1 MEVRSCDTPGNGT
14 VQTSWVL
21 SPFMGQDRAHST
33 VAPQLLDDDEIGLLD
48 ESLRLVEDQ
57 SDRVVGYFYAALFV
71 EAPHLRALFPAAMD
85 VQRDR
90 LFRALTGAVRNL
102 ATPDRLVEM
111 LGQLGRDHRK
121 YGVRPEHYDAV
132 GRALVTALRRYA
144 EDVWVPE
151 LEAAW
156 EKAYRVMAEIM
167 MEGAREAAT
176 REPAWW
182 RGEIVAHER
191 RADDLAVL
199 VVRTD
204 RPYDYEPG
212 QYASIETPYRP
223 RSWRTYS
230 MATAP
235 SPDGLLEFHIRSVGA
250 GWVSGPLVWRAQVG
264 DLLRLGAPM
273 GDMRIDQQSRRDV
286 LCIAGGTGLAPIK
299 ALVDGMARWNTARQ
313 VTLFFGVRRTG
324 DLYDLGALHRMAAVN
339 RWLTVVPV
347 VSEDETFAGERGTL
361 ADVVARHGTWTD
373 HDVVVCGSPDMT
385 RATVGRLTSMG
396 VPADRMTFDVVGD
409 QHPAAAQVIDL
420 RRSRSS
426 RASR

>member
-1 MEVRSCDTPGNGT
+1 
-14 VQTSWVL
+14 
-21 SPFMGQDRAHST
+21 MGQHDGDPHA
-33 VAPQLLDDDEIGLLD
+33 VPQYLDDDEIGLID
-48 ESLRLVEDQ
+48 ESLRMLSDQ
-57 SDRVVGYFYAALFV
+57 ADRVVGYFYAALFV
-71 EAPHLRALFPAAMD
+71 EAPQLRALFPAAMD
-85 VQRDR
+85 TQRDR
-90 LFRALTGAVRNL
+90 LFRALTVAVRNM
-102 ATPDRLVEM
+102 AAPDRLVEQ

-121 YGVRPEHYDAV
+121 HGVRAEHYDDV
-132 GRALVTALRRYA
+132 GTALITALRHHH

-156 EKAYRVMAEIM
+156 WKAYRVMAEIM
-167 MEGAREAAT
+167 IEGAREAAG

-191 RADDLAVL
+191 RCDDLAVL

-235 SPDGLLEFHIRSVGA
+235 SPDGLLEFHVRSIGA

-264 DLLRLGAPM
+264 DVLRLGAPM

-286 LCIAGGTGLAPIK
+286 LCVAGGTGLAPVK
-299 ALVDGMARWNTARQ
+299 ALVDGMSRWNTARN
-313 VTLFFGVRRTG
+313 VTLFFGARRTS
-324 DLYDLGALHRMAAVN
+324 DLYDLAALHRIAAVN

-347 VSEDETFAGERGTL
+347 VSEDASFAGERGL
-361 ADVVARHGTWTD
+361 LPDVVARTGDWAH
-373 HDVVVCGSPDMT
+373 HDVVVCGSPGMT
-385 RATVGRLTSMG
+385 RATVNRLTSIG
-396 VPADRMTFDVVGD
+396 VPADRMAYDVVGD

-420 RRSRSS
+420 RRSRAA
-426 RASR
+426 RPTR